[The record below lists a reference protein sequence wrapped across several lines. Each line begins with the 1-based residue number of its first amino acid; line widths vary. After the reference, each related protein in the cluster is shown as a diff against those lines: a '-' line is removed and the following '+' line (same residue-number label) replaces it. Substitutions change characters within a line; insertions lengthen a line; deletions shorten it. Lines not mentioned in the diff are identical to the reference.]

1 MKKILAILL
10 ALSMVLSVP
19 VMSYANEDAPSAEE
33 TTQVSDDVIQ
43 ETEQETEEGADENLS
58 AEKSENVATLSLCT
72 CIYVWPIS
80 GHTWIYVHNNSDEP
94 IQVGHYEV
102 PVGQGVSVGV
112 FSFSVND
119 GWGIYYN
126 IEAYKENTKNR
137 MDNVWSKSTELDA
150 DELNTLHNRLLSY
163 PNYWGFGGNCATFAF
178 SMWNSVTHEG
188 YFSLLIPAITQFM
201 LMVSGAKK
209 GELEMY
215 CPSRDNVY
223 RLKGSGDNAHL
234 ERASDYTVS

>member
-1 MKKILAILL
+1 MKKILALIL
-10 ALSMVLSVP
+10 AFAMILSVP
-19 VMSYANEDAPSAEE
+19 VLSYA
-33 TTQVSDDVIQ
+33 
-43 ETEQETEEGADENLS
+43 
-58 AEKSENVATLSLCT
+58 SENPSVEEITLDSEEKTGENESVATLSICSA
-72 CIYVWPIS
+72 IYVWPIS

-137 MDNVWSKSTELDA
+137 MDKVWSKSTELDA
-150 DELNTLHNRLLSY
+150 DELDTLHNRLLSY

-201 LMVSGAKK
+201 LMVSGAEK
-209 GELEMY
+209 GTLEMF

-223 RLKGSGDNAHL
+223 RLKGFGNNAHF
-234 ERASDYTVS
+234 ERASDYSVS

>member
-1 MKKILAILL
+1 MKKFVAVLL
-10 ALSMVLSVP
+10 ALAMLFTVP
-19 VMSYANEDAPSAEE
+19 AFAFAAEDAEQTPIVSEENEE
-33 TTQVSDDVIQ
+33 TTAPEESEADSD
-43 ETEQETEEGADENLS
+43 ET
-58 AEKSENVATLSLCT
+58 VATISLCT

-137 MDNVWSKSTELDA
+137 MDNVWSKSEELDA
-150 DELNTLHNRLLSY
+150 NELETLSNKLLSY

-178 SMWNSVTHEG
+178 TMWNSVTNDN
-188 YFSLLIPAITQFM
+188 YVSLLIPAITQFM
-201 LMVSGAKK
+201 LMVSGAKR

-223 RLKGSGDNAHL
+223 RLKGYGENAHL

>member
-1 MKKILAILL
+1 MAVAIVLA
-10 ALSMVLSVP
+10 VPSV
-19 VMSYANEDAPSAEE
+19 AFAAEE
-33 TTQVSDDVIQ
+33 NEQTTAVIEDNIPTQ
-43 ETEQETEEGADENLS
+43 EEVLPEESETEEADTDET
-58 AEKSENVATLSLCT
+58 VATLSVCSA
-72 CIYVWPIS
+72 IYVWPIS

-102 PVGQGVSVGV
+102 PVGEGVSVGV

-137 MDNVWSKSTELDA
+137 MDKVWSKTTELDA
-150 DELNTLHNRLLSY
+150 AELDTLHNRLLSY

-201 LMVSGAKK
+201 LMVSGAER
-209 GELEMY
+209 GTLEMF
-215 CPSRDNVY
+215 CPSRENVY

-234 ERASDYTVS
+234 VRASDYSVS

>member
-1 MKKILAILL
+1 MKKIIAVIV
-10 ALSMVLSVP
+10 AMIMVFSVP
-19 VMSYANEDAPSAEE
+19 SVAFATENTEPTTVVSEENNPTLEE
-33 TTQVSDDVIQ
+33 TDVPEVEPETDVDD
-43 ETEQETEEGADENLS
+43 GC
-58 AEKSENVATLSLCT
+58 VATLSLCT

-80 GHTWIYVHNNSDEP
+80 GHTWIYVHNNSDET
-94 IQVGHYEV
+94 IRVGHYDV
-102 PVGQGVSVGV
+102 PAGQGVSVGV
-112 FSFSVND
+112 FSFSVDD

-137 MDNVWSKSTELDA
+137 MDKVWSKTTELDA
-150 DELNTLHNRLLSY
+150 EELDTLHNRLLSY

-201 LMVSGAKK
+201 LMVSGAEK
-209 GELEMY
+209 GVLEMY
-215 CPSRDNVY
+215 CPPRDNVY
-223 RLKGSGDNAHL
+223 RLKGSGESGHL